1 MVSKHFSSVFDAVN
15 VFSGIQNNS
24 LFCTILIVTAVLQA
38 LIVELGYVAFH
49 VSEGG
54 LEPKFWLVSMIIG
67 AGSLPVQQV
76 INLIYCLF

>member
-1 MVSKHFSSVFDAVN
+1 M
-15 VFSGIQNNS
+15 
-24 LFCTILIVTAVLQA
+24 LQV

-54 LEPKFWLVSMIIG
+54 LEPRFWLVSMVLG

-76 INLIYCLF
+76 INLLFGAFQEYKSWRMKSRLARNASLSTRQANGGH